1 MREKVEIERGK
12 FDIWSLSTVGFL
24 TTGGITAPDSIETRK
39 PNKQKTS
46 RGVSDRGRFYAE

>member
-46 RGVSDRGRFYAE
+46 RGVSDRGRC